1 MTWQSIA
8 IPFIQGFESCELTA
22 YHGAADRPGLYTCGW
37 GSTGPD
43 VTADTVW
50 TQAQADARFAND
62 LEIVGVQV
70 DNHVKVALTDQ
81 MAEIIGLQT
90 VPQDGMLQRNLRVLY
105 EQSRNTRKRWD
116 RIDLFSTAK
125 RRCIIDVHSS
135 FTWRI
140 SWTQCERI
148 QIRGAKWLIFG
159 QNR

>member
-50 TQAQADARFAND
+50 TQAQADTRFAND

-70 DNHVKVALTDQ
+70 DNQVKVAMTDHQ
-81 MAEIIGLQT
+81 KAAL
-90 VPQDGMLQRNLRVLY
+90 V
-105 EQSRNTRKRWD
+105 
-116 RIDLFSTAK
+116 
-125 RRCIIDVHSS
+125 S
-135 FTWRI
+135 FTYNLGEA
-140 SWTQCERI
+140 SLERSTLLSLLNARNY
-148 QIRGAKWLIFG
+148 QGAAMQFPNWNHSNGVIVPGLTRRRLAEQRLF
-159 QNR
+159 NEPDEVTT